1 MLKYLQIKPF
11 LISLSLICT
20 QCTSAQDIK
29 VIKFNDLTL
38 EMEQSNK
45 EIKLI
50 NFWATWCKPCI
61 EEIPVL
67 EGKNG
72 ELEVLLVSLDFASQ
86 KELVNQF
93 VKRKEI
99 QSRVV
104 LLDESD
110 YDSWIG
116 KIDSTWSGAIPATL
130 IINTTTKKKIFVEG
144 SLTSEIINQKV
155 ALTKL

>member
-1 MLKYLQIKPF
+1 MSKYLQIKPF
-11 LISLSLICT
+11 LLFLSLICT
-20 QCTSAQDIK
+20 QCTSAQDVK
-29 VIKFNDLTL
+29 VIKFDELSM
-38 EMEQSNK
+38 EMTQSNK

-61 EEIPVL
+61 EEMPL
-67 EGKNG
+67 FESQNK
-72 ELEVLLVSLDFASQ
+72 EMDVLLVSLDFASQ

-99 QSRVV
+99 SSKVV

-110 YDSWIG
+110 YDSWIS
-116 KIDSTWSGAIPATL
+116 KIDSSWSGAIPATI
-130 IINTTTKKKIFVEG
+130 IINTKTNKRVFVEG
-144 SLTSEIINQKV
+144 SLNTELLNQKV